1 MKCSRTQALS
11 SSACQRLGVALNL
24 IVQDGA
30 KQHVVGRDNERHKGH
45 ASAIH
50 TQRFLGAVMGH
61 FYFYIIGPN
70 LVTWLYLA
78 IEGLGNIFILGS
90 LMPT

>member
-24 IVQDGA
+24 IVKDGA
-30 KQHVVGRDNERHKGH
+30 KQ
-45 ASAIH
+45 
-50 TQRFLGAVMGH
+50 LGAVMGH
-61 FYFYIIGPN
+61 FHFYIIGPN

-78 IEGLGNIFILGS
+78 IERLGNIFILGS
-90 LMPT
+90 LMPS